1 MPQLNPVPVAPS
13 APPGPSASSSAAADH
28 EPAASFHDVLTDH
41 QARTDSPEGQAG
53 SDDTL
58 PASDSDQQ
66 VATPAPAQDVQPD
79 DRAVPPAA
87 AGARAAPLAATVA
100 PAPAVIVAQASPVA
114 AADA

>member
-1 MPQLNPVPVAPS
+1 MPELMPVPVAPK
-13 APPGPSASSSAAADH
+13 APPGHSASRSAPAGH

-79 DRAVPPAA
+79 DQAVPTAA
-87 AGARAAPLAATVA
+87 AEALAATLAATVA
-100 PAPAVIVAQASPVA
+100 PAPA
-114 AADA
+114 